1 MQNQSYKTT
10 IEVAVSPKNVFDHI
24 KDVSKW
30 WSKDY
35 EGNSNDLNDEFI
47 ANDDLDSVEWC
58 LRFHPSVR
66 LSNILRRHFKT
77 RRVSSINEM
86 EFMLVRD
93 AGKKSWEELVQLRGL
108 T

>member
-1 MQNQSYKTT
+1 MDLKKLYDSLSLDEKKELRGY
-10 IEVAVSPKNVFDHI
+10 
-24 KDVSKW
+24 
-30 WSKDY
+30 
-35 EGNSNDLNDEFI
+35 LNDEFI